1 MEFIPSFTPEENAE
15 KRYLV
20 LAEKEKYIVLD
31 ADGNPFLETPPGNG
45 EALEIYL
52 GLLEGR
58 NLFLLSFGERDPL
71 TEGLAWTEFY
81 TAFRDMDH
89 GIQGPVSR
97 GKQLAEWRRSHR
109 FCGSC
114 GSPTEVSRKE
124 NVLTCPACG
133 NLNYPVISPAVI
145 TRITRGDEILLA
157 HNVNFPEGRYSHI
170 AGFIEPGESVEDA
183 IRREV
188 AEEVGLHVDNIRF
201 FSSQPWPMPHSLM
214 LAFTAECVD
223 PGDPVPDGVEIDDAR
238 WFTRETMPDLPGS
251 GSIAGRMLQDYLQKP

>member
-1 MEFIPSFTPEENAE
+1 MKFIPSFAPEENAE
-15 KRYLV
+15 SRYLV
-20 LAEKEKYIVLD
+20 LAEKEQYIILD
-31 ADGNPFLETPPGNG
+31 ARGNPFLENPPEKGDG
-45 EALEIYL
+45 PEIFL

-58 NLFLLSFGERDPL
+58 NLFVLCRAEQTAPA
-71 TEGLAWTEFY
+71 EGQSWTEFY

-89 GIQGPVSR
+89 GIQNPVSR
-97 GKQLAEWRRSHR
+97 GKQLAEWRRLHR
-109 FCGSC
+109 FCGNC
-114 GSPTEVSRKE
+114 GSPTQVSTKE

-157 HNVNFPEGRYSHI
+157 HNVNFPEGRFSHI

-188 AEEVGLHVDNIRF
+188 AEEVGLRVDNIRF

-223 PGDPVPDGVEIDDAR
+223 QGDPVPDGVEIDDAR

-251 GSIAGRMLQDYLQKP
+251 GSIAGRMLQDYLQKR